1 MWSNARCSYG
11 KPACDRAVS
20 PMHRRA
26 LRGSDL
32 TAIHAH
38 RGSTRRDA
46 GECSVVRGASTGE
59 SLRPARYTGAAEFF
73 AK

>member
-1 MWSNARCSYG
+1 
-11 KPACDRAVS
+11 
-20 PMHRRA
+20 MHRRA